1 MLTSH
6 VIGAH
11 LTIESSRLARDR
23 GVGSRTPP
31 PPDNAGSS
39 WAERAAIG
47 RPSADS
53 RPPIGRAPATS
64 RLGAQSGGV
73 RPPALHHV
81 ARYTKRDVFLD
92 MRTACGSYTADDR
105 DDFLIDDLGVPI
117 ADLLGCL
124 TDSLTKLVRI
134 TLRTPEIAA
143 AVLERL
149 QVGIPWTAVGGAKV
163 YGWHPSDAVI
173 NVRVSD
179 IPFDFPIG
187 SVLLHMQRFGQVIA
201 SRRGRLAG
209 RLGLPD
215 GILHLSM
222 VLNNTAPLPT
232 YIEVDEDGGT
242 AERLT
247 VYSDLYRRRCY
258 RCGNTGH
265 IGQYCRASSRAQG
278 APASL
283 WSTLRP
289 LPPPALV
296 SGAGRAG
303 AAPVPDVPLPGTA
316 SDGRAGAAPVPD
328 DPLPESSPAVGAV
341 APAAVPVFELSGSSP
356 AVGAALPA
364 AAAVPVVELSS
375 SSPSYS
381 PPASAADSVQVCTPS
396 TLPSPTPP
404 VFPPP
409 CSAVDRSRSPS
420 VDCSRSLRSR
430 SRSSASS
437 VGASLDADAD
447 AGFTAVPSR
456 KRTQPRKAGK
466 AAKAKLLVSPPS
478 AHISSESSQDG
489 GDS

>member
-1 MLTSH
+1 
-6 VIGAH
+6 
-11 LTIESSRLARDR
+11 
-23 GVGSRTPP
+23 
-31 PPDNAGSS
+31 
-39 WAERAAIG
+39 
-47 RPSADS
+47 
-53 RPPIGRAPATS
+53 
-64 RLGAQSGGV
+64 
-73 RPPALHHV
+73 
-81 ARYTKRDVFLD
+81 

-289 LPPPALV
+289 PPPPPLV
-296 SGAGRAG
+296 TGAGRAGAAPVPDVPLPGASSAGRAGAAPVPDVPLPGTASDGRAG